1 MPMKNPAHPGRM
13 LKDDLDA
20 LGLSVAEAAEGLGV
34 SRQQLYNVIS
44 GKHAITS
51 EMAVRLEK
59 AIGTSAETWLR
70 MQMTFDL
77 AQTRQRTD
85 DIVVQRLFR
94 NAPA

>member
-85 DIVVQRLFR
+85 HIVVQRLFR

>member
-77 AQTRQRTD
+77 AQTRQRSD

>member
-1 MPMKNPAHPGRM
+1 MKNPAHPGRM

-85 DIVVQRLFR
+85 HIVVQRLFR